1 MAVSI
6 KQKFDMRTQAFV
18 ARLNASRQ
26 SIRFT
31 GILNAQEADIQES
44 IEEIWCYVR
53 QHRNSL
59 DSTYAMSIIR
69 TSINLTLEKSME
81 VAAGLLAEIER
92 LKEKNATLVKTNKDL
107 KKVIH
112 DHESNA
118 ERNEKPRDITEPKSE
133 RPPSHPDAAEV

>member
-92 LKEKNATLVKTNKDL
+92 LKEKNAALIKANKEL

-112 DHESNA
+112 ENETNA
-118 ERNEKPRDITEPKSE
+118 ERNEEHGHIAEPESE
-133 RPPSHPDAAEV
+133 RPTSHRDATEA